1 LVELP
6 EAAPGGLRSQAR
18 NRKTIVRCQS
28 IRDAACHDNAGNGIQ
43 EGYMSILSLES
54 LTSYWSAPEVAIN
67 VIVLFN
73 LLGALLLG
81 MLVGYERSYHGRAA
95 GMRTYGLVCMASA
108 GLMVI
113 AGYPTYWY
121 GGDAPIIGDLG
132 ATRIIQGIVTGI
144 GFLGAGVIMKEGLS
158 ISGLTTAASIW
169 ASSAIGVLVG
179 IGFYLA
185 AIAMAL
191 MTVACMMWVSK
202 LEVWLPSRQ
211 AVAIMLRFR
220 KDFMP
225 NEEVLRRLARER
237 GYDIIAST
245 LSVTLQD
252 SQPEWNF
259 IAIALNKKTG
269 VRIAEL
275 ARELAAFEGV
285 QDFRLSHER
294 N

>member
-1 LVELP
+1 MNL
-6 EAAPGGLRSQAR
+6 
-18 NRKTIVRCQS
+18 
-28 IRDAACHDNAGNGIQ
+28 
-43 EGYMSILSLES
+43 LSFES

-67 VIVLFN
+67 VIVFFN

-108 GLMVI
+108 ALMVI
-113 AGYPTYWY
+113 AGYPAYWY
-121 GGDAPIIGDLG
+121 GGKVGMIGDLG
-132 ATRIIQGIVTGI
+132 VTRIIQGIVTGI
-144 GFLGAGVIMKEGLS
+144 GFLGAGVIMKEGFS

-179 IGFYLA
+179 IGFYPA
-185 AIAMAL
+185 AILMAL
-191 MTVACMMWVSK
+191 MSVACMMWVSK
-202 LEVWLPSRQ
+202 LEEWLPSRQ
-211 AVAIMLRFR
+211 AVAITLRFR
-220 KDFMP
+220 KDFVP
-225 NEEVLRRLARER
+225 REAALRRLAHER

-252 SQPEWNF
+252 NQPEWNF
-259 IAIALNKKTG
+259 IAMALDKKSG

-275 ARELAAFEGV
+275 AQELTAFEGV

>member
-1 LVELP
+1 MNL
-6 EAAPGGLRSQAR
+6 
-18 NRKTIVRCQS
+18 
-28 IRDAACHDNAGNGIQ
+28 
-43 EGYMSILSLES
+43 LSLES

-108 GLMVI
+108 GLIVI
-113 AGYPTYWY
+113 AGYPAYWY
-121 GGDAPIIGDLG
+121 GGNAAIIADLG
-132 ATRIIQGIVTGI
+132 ATRVIQGIVTGI
-144 GFLGAGVIMKEGLS
+144 GFLGAGVNMKEGFS

-191 MTVACMMWVSK
+191 MTVACMILVSR
-202 LEVWLPSRQ
+202 LEDWLPSRQ

-220 KDFMP
+220 KDFTP
-225 NEEVLRRLARER
+225 REEALRRVARER
-237 GYDIIAST
+237 GYNIIAGT
-245 LSVTLQD
+245 LSITLLNGR
-252 SQPEWNF
+252 PEWNF
-259 IAIALNKKTG
+259 IAVASDKRTG
-269 VRIAEL
+269 VRVAEL
-275 ARELAAFEGV
+275 AHELTAFEGV
-285 QDFRLSHER
+285 EEFRLSHER